1 MAEQNGEKS
10 ELPTPKRRREAR
22 ERGQVARSADLT
34 AAAVILGALLL
45 LNWTGGGMVVALQES
60 MRRAISPGTLHDVST
75 GGAVL
80 ALVDVSLPVVRALAP
95 MFGGIL
101 LVAVIANLLQ
111 VGFLFTTKRLQ
122 PDLSAISP
130 LKGAKKLFGGGRGT
144 VGLLMNLLKLVLVTG
159 AAYSALHGRLDDIVA
174 VQALDFGQI
183 VRFGGSLIFDIG
195 MRIAVL
201 LLVLALID
209 YAWQRWRFERD
220 LRMTKQEV
228 KEELKTMEGDPLIKQ
243 RRRQIQLQRAMQRAR
258 QSVPGADVIVTNPT
272 EFAVALKYD
281 PATMHAPKVVAKGAD
296 FLAHRIREIAIAHGI
311 PIVQRPPLARALYR
325 LVEVGQEIPEQFYN
339 AVAEILAFV
348 YRIGGG
354 SRRRSELETAGAS

>member
-1 MAEQNGEKS
+1 MAEQTGDKTEM
-10 ELPTPKRRREAR
+10 PTPKRRREAR

-34 AAAVILGALLL
+34 AAVVILGALLL
-45 LNWTGGGMVVALQES
+45 LNWTGGGMVRALQES
-60 MRRAISPGTLHDVST
+60 MRRAIGVRHLHDFNTS
-75 GGAVL
+75 GAIS
-80 ALVDVSLPVVRALAP
+80 ALVDIVLPVLRSLAP
-95 MFGGIL
+95 MLGGL
-101 LVAVIANLLQ
+101 MVVAIVINLLQ
-111 VGFLFTTKRLQ
+111 VGLLFSTQRLA
-122 PDLSAISP
+122 PDPGVISP
-130 LKGAKKLFGGGRGT
+130 IKGVQKLLKGGRGV
-144 VGLLMNLLKLVLVTG
+144 VGLLMSLLKLLLVT
-159 AAYSALHGRLDDIVA
+159 AAGYSAVHGRLGEIVS

-183 VRFGGSLIFDIG
+183 LVFGGALVFDVG
-195 MRIAVL
+195 VRIAAL

-209 YAWQRWRFERD
+209 YAWQRYRFERD

-243 RRRQIQLQRAMQRAR
+243 RRRQLQLQRAMQRAR

-281 PATMHAPKVVAKGAD
+281 SATMHAPRVVAKGAD
-296 FLAHRIREIAIAHGI
+296 FLAQRIREIAIEHGI

-348 YRIGGG
+348 YRLGGE
-354 SRRRSELETAGAS
+354 RRRDRATPSMSAS